1 MKKIGIYKITS
12 PSGKVYIGQA
22 IDIERRWNM
31 YRLLHCKSQ
40 IKLYNSFISYGV
52 ENHTFEIIKECEIYE
67 LNYYERHFQEYFDA
81 IGEYGLNC
89 ILTNVGEKKQ
99 VHNEETIKK
108 MSEWHKGK
116 VVSKETRK
124 KISEAS
130 KNISEETRKKMSE
143 SKKGTKQSEE
153 TIKKRV
159 EKIKGKKRSEESK
172 QKMSEKHKGKK
183 MSEEA
188 RKKMSESK
196 SKKVINTETGEI
208 YNSVTEMCKILGLN
222 RSTITN
228 RLSGHLKNNTP
239 FQYL

>member
-1 MKKIGIYKITS
+1 
-12 PSGKVYIGQA
+12 
-22 IDIERRWNM
+22 
-31 YRLLHCKSQ
+31 
-40 IKLYNSFISYGV
+40 
-52 ENHTFEIIKECEIYE
+52 
-67 LNYYERHFQEYFDA
+67 
-81 IGEYGLNC
+81 
-89 ILTNVGEKKQ
+89 
-99 VHNEETIKK
+99 
-108 MSEWHKGK
+108 
-116 VVSKETRK
+116 
-124 KISEAS
+124 
-130 KNISEETRKKMSE
+130 MSE